1 MNDLISILIPTYNQ
15 SDTFEKIVKLYSSN
29 SKVKI
34 IVSDDSDDLKIKEKI
49 KAICLEKNL
58 SYFKGPQTS
67 AINNWNFLL
76 SLVETPF
83 FVLNHHDDYPNN
95 LFFLDYLDNID
106 PDKTGLVLLPCTSY
120 ICNKPHV
127 RVSSRHQK
135 IHIALF
141 RYFPNPMFN
150 IFLAPTASVIVNSK
164 LKENNFD
171 NDLKWYVDCEWYLK
185 LLFATRSQKLDIL
198 FFKNSRII
206 SNQTKESI
214 TNKIKNKLLE
224 IKKYEICKLKRK
236 NLIPNKFISLIQKV
250 FSLFL
255 IFDSKIIRLINSFNF
270 HSDKQRKYKFFE

>member
-1 MNDLISILIPTYNQ
+1 MNNLLSILIPTYNQ
-15 SDTFEKIVKLYSSN
+15 TDTFEKIVTLYSN
-29 SKVKI
+29 KSKVKI

-76 SLVETPF
+76 TLVETPF

-95 LFFLDYLDNID
+95 LYFLDYLDNID

-141 RYFPNPMFN
+141 RFFPNPMFN
-150 IFLAPTASVIVNSK
+150 IFLAPTASVIINSK
-164 LKENNFD
+164 LK
-171 NDLKWYVDCEWYLK
+171 LKVEDRDELA
-185 LLFATRSQKLDIL
+185 LVALDSRSRAIDPTLELTIRKAD
-198 FFKNSRII
+198 FKV
-206 SNQTKESI
+206 
-214 TNKIKNKLLE
+214 
-224 IKKYEICKLKRK
+224 
-236 NLIPNKFISLIQKV
+236 NLIKLSSQSFIAT
-250 FSLFL
+250 
-255 IFDSKIIRLINSFNF
+255 IREKLMWGK
-270 HSDKQRKYKFFE
+270 DKRN